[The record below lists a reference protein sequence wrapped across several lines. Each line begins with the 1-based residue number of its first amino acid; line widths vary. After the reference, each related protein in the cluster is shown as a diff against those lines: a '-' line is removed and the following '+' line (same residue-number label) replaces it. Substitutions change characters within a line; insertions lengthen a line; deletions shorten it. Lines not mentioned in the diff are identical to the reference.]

1 MSGYT
6 MVSQGDGL
14 DPEEFKPIAV
24 QDSVPE
30 DLSQEDDREATSTV
44 GKRKG
49 EKILKEA
56 KDRFKACKE
65 WESNARQLNLDDLKF
80 VEADSDNGYQ
90 WPNDVRKSR
99 DVDQR
104 PSLTINKTRQHCLM
118 IINDCKQNKPAV
130 KIRAAGGG
138 ATFQAAQVLEGLVRH
153 IEYQSNAST
162 AYDTATE
169 FQVKIG
175 TGYWRVITDYV
186 SEDSFDQEIFI
197 RRIRDPFSVYIDPD
211 ILEADG
217 SDARYAFI
225 FEDMPKDEFDRMYPR
240 WKDKIAGTG
249 AGLETTDDWV
259 DDKHVRVA
267 EYFRRLEREEEL
279 LSIVDPTTGERT
291 VVKASDLSPEIVA
304 QVKNDPQT
312 RTRMAT
318 TYDVE
323 WYLIAGATVME
334 TKIWPGIYIP
344 IVRVIGEETVIERQM
359 DRKGHVRALKD
370 PQRMYNYWS
379 SSAVENVALQSK
391 TPYVGAAE
399 AIEGYETYFESAN
412 RINHA
417 YLPFNQYDDQ
427 GRKLDAPQRQQ
438 PVQMP
443 QAYMQGLQIASQEM
457 MAVSGQYESTLG
469 DKGDEKTGI
478 AIQER
483 QRTGNRATYH
493 YIDNLATGIRFTGKI
508 LLDLIPKIY
517 DTPRVLRILS
527 EDGTE
532 SQVQIDPAQK
542 QALVE
547 GEKPSPQQIAKQAA
561 IQKVLNPAV
570 GRYEVQ
576 ADVGPNYAT
585 RRQEAFN
592 AFTQIISQ
600 RPEMTMLIGD
610 ILMKAGDFPMAD
622 EAAER
627 LKRMVPKQALGE
639 GPDPETQE
647 LQQQVENLKQSLAS
661 TLQALADKSGEQ
673 KIDLEKVAIDVFKA
687 ETDRLKAFLDK
698 IDPTSIAQVVQ
709 QTIAEVLAG
718 GTGVIQQPVLAGQ
731 GAQLTD
737 EMIQA
742 NAMGGGQA
750 GGQDLSQPF
759 GDPNAATPR
768 DITKL
773 PDSTPIADL
782 RASGRGGAHTLPD
795 PENPGGF
802 IKVQATT

>member
-6 MVSQGDGL
+6 TVSQGDGL
-14 DPEEFKPIAV
+14 DPDEFKPIEV
-24 QDSVPE
+24 QTPPTYE
-30 DLSQEDDREATSTV
+30 DLSQEDDREATTSV

-49 EKILKEA
+49 DKILKEA
-56 KDRFKACKE
+56 KDRFKVCKD
-65 WESNARQLNLDDLKF
+65 WESNSRQLNLDDLKF

-118 IINDCKQNKPAV
+118 IINDCKQNKPTV
-130 KIRAAGGG
+130 KIRATGGG

-175 TGYWRVITDYV
+175 IGYWRVITDYV
-186 SEDSFDQEIFI
+186 SDDSFDQEIFI
-197 RRIRDPFSVYIDPD
+197 RRVRDPFSVYIDPD

-225 FEDMPKDEFDRMYPR
+225 FEDMPKDEFERAHPK
-240 WKDKIAGTG
+240 WKDKISGSSV
-249 AGLETTDDWV
+249 LEPTDDWV
-259 DDKHVRVA
+259 DDKHVRIA
-267 EYFRRLEREEEL
+267 EYFRRVEREEEL
-279 LSIVDPTTGERT
+279 LSVVDPQTGQRT
-291 VVKASDLSPEIVA
+291 VVKTSSLNDAIVE

-323 WYLIAGATVME
+323 WYLIAGSTVME

-399 AIEGYETYFESAN
+399 AMEGYEIYYESAN
-412 RINHA
+412 RVNHA
-417 YLPFNQYDDQ
+417 FLPFNGYDDQ
-427 GRKLDAPQRQQ
+427 GRKLDAPRRQD

-542 QALVE
+542 QALME
-547 GEKPSPQQIAKQAA
+547 GEKPNQQQAAKQAA
-561 IQKVLNPAV
+561 IQKVLNPSV

-585 RRQEAFN
+585 RRQEAFA

-600 RPEMTMLIGD
+600 RPELTQLIGD

-639 GPDPETQE
+639 GPDPETQAMME
-647 LQQQVENLKQSLAS
+647 QVEGLKQSLAAA
-661 TLQALADKSGEQ
+661 LQALADKSGEQ

-698 IDPTSIAQVVQ
+698 IDPNSIAQVVQ

-718 GTGVIQQPVLAGQ
+718 GAGVIQQPQLSGQ

-742 NAMGGGQA
+742 NAMGGGQ
-750 GGQDLSQPF
+750 DMSQPF
-759 GDPNAATPR
+759 GDPGNSTPR
-768 DITKL
+768 DVTKL
-773 PDSTPIADL
+773 PDSTPVADL
-782 RASGRGGAHTLPD
+782 RASGRGGAHTIPD

-802 IKVQATT
+802 MKVQATT